1 MRSHELN
8 SFLAYIRGA
17 DSELEHKIESILA
30 ERNQSFVVTDVRVS
44 QLREDVGKLVSSGKI
59 AEKLADH
66 EFVQTLK
73 YFEVSEI
80 YHHLTEERNRLKLL
94 ATCDE
99 PNEDDVAKYLDV
111 IQVSNKFDKIFVKT
125 DPPMGESH
133 SAKKM
138 ENLFQLKAMAEYM
151 FTIKLED
158 SELSPVGILTCAA
171 EKCCFDLSLY
181 QKCSNSEMYELKV
194 GGVIIK
200 PSASVRDTDIKSR
213 DVFLMCVLESFKS
226 CDFLKIDS
234 HDQTSPKILSLSTQ
248 SEGDHVSYANYCSPR
263 FVLRS

>member
-1 MRSHELN
+1 M
-8 SFLAYIRGA
+8 
-17 DSELEHKIESILA
+17 ESILA
-30 ERNQSFVVTDVRVS
+30 ERKQSFVVTDHRVS

-80 YHHLTEERNRLKLL
+80 CHQLMEERNRLRLL

-125 DPPMGESH
+125 DPPMKGEGH
-133 SAKKM
+133 DSAEEV
-138 ENLFQLKAMAEYM
+138 ENLSQLKAMAEYM

-158 SELSPVGILTCAA
+158 SELSPVEILTRAA

-181 QKCSNSEMYELKV
+181 QKCSSNEIYELKV
-194 GGVIIK
+194 CGVIIK
-200 PSASVRDTDIKSR
+200 PPVSIETDTESR
-213 DVFLMCVLESFKS
+213 ELFLKCVLDSFMS
-226 CDFLKIDS
+226 CDFLKVDS
-234 HDQTSPKILSLSTQ
+234 QDQTSLKILSLSTQ
-248 SEGDHVSYANYCSPR
+248 SEGHVSYANYCSPR